1 MFRYFLLLLAFFL
14 FSTGAFSQATVK
26 DKLLDS
32 IILLRKLSKANNIDY
47 HKSVEFAKKA
57 IALSKKYGKDS
68 TVLKS
73 KKTLS
78 YIYLTNSKYK
88 KTKSI
93 NFENLKLAT
102 KLGDT
107 FAIANANQIL
117 GYVYD
122 EEIKNDSAYYYYF
135 KAVNT
140 YKRLKKNKEASEVL
154 LNMATIQKNE
164 RDFIGAEINAIDAK
178 ELLNGLP
185 ETDYNLDTLW
195 SIHNLIGIIYGK
207 LKLYDK
213 ALEYNDEAY
222 KYAEKMTKAYDYGY
236 YYKLSTAGSIATIYR
251 RKGDYNI
258 AIDKYSE
265 ILNNGNLLAYDS
277 SFYASTISNRAHTKF
292 LNGIRSKNEIEKPY
306 REALKI
312 SKAADNHVTEI
323 YTYFYLSKYFE
334 SVKQRDS
341 AKSYINKSYK
351 IAKSYKLND
360 FLLETLVFNASLKK
374 DSSSYFLN
382 EHIHLND
389 SLVTAERSI
398 RNKFAIINYE
408 TDVIIQEKEAISKQ
422 NLWLIITTVGLLLSL
437 VFIYVIKTQREKNKE
452 LQLAQQ
458 QQEANEEIYNLM
470 LSQQNKMDEARDVEK
485 KRISQEI
492 HDGIL
497 GRLFGT
503 RLSLDSLNMVN
514 TEEAIVSRE
523 NYIKDLMEIEK
534 DIRKVSHDL
543 NTDFISHASFADMI
557 NTLVETQCIAFNLD
571 FKTKIDPRIKWE
583 ILTNKTKIHIYRI
596 VQESLQN
603 IYKHAKAK
611 LVNVRL
617 QEEDNLI
624 SLCIIDDGVG
634 FDKSKEKEGIGLKNI
649 KSRVEAISG
658 SLKIDTQ
665 INNGTTINIEVP
677 I

>member
-1 MFRYFLLLLAFFL
+1 MLRYFLLILTFFL
-14 FSTGAFSQATVK
+14 FFSSAFSQATVK

-32 IILLRKLSKANNIDY
+32 IVLLRKLSKDESLDY
-47 HKSVEFAKKA
+47 QQSKDFALKA
-57 IALSKKYGKDS
+57 ISLSKKYGKDS

-73 KKTLS
+73 KKRLS
-78 YIYLTNSKYK
+78 YIYLTNSKYE

-102 KLGDT
+102 KLGDS

-117 GYVYD
+117 GYIYD
-122 EEIKNDSAYYYYF
+122 EEVKNDSAYYYYF

-154 LNMATIQKNE
+154 LNMAIIQNDE
-164 RDFIGAEINAIDAK
+164 RDYIGAEINAIDSK
-178 ELLNGLP
+178 KLLSGIP
-185 ETDYNLDTLW
+185 EIDYNLETLW

-222 KYAEKMTKAYDYGY
+222 KYADKMTKEYNYGY
-236 YYKLSTAGSIATIYR
+236 YYKLSTAASIASIYR
-251 RKGDYNI
+251 KKGDYSI

-265 ILNNGNLLAYDS
+265 ILENGNLLAYDS
-277 SFYASTISNRAHTKF
+277 SFYASTISNRAHSKF
-292 LNGIRSKNEIEKPY
+292 LNGIRSENEIEKPY
-306 REALKI
+306 REAIKI
-312 SKAADNHVTEI
+312 SKAVDNHVTEI

-334 SVKQRDS
+334 SVKRKDS
-341 AKSYINKSYK
+341 AKTYINKSYK

-382 EHIHLND
+382 EHIQLND
-389 SLVTAERSI
+389 SLVSAERSI
-398 RNKFAIINYE
+398 RNKFAIIDYE

-422 NLWLIITTVGLLLSL
+422 NLWLLITSIGLMFSIVLL
-437 VFIYVIKTQREKNKE
+437 YVIKTQRERNKE
-452 LQLAQQ
+452 FQLAQQ

-470 LSQQNKMDEARDVEK
+470 LSQQDKMDEARAVEK

-523 NYIKDLMEIEK
+523 NYINDLMEIEK

-543 NTDFISHASFADMI
+543 NADFITHASFSDMI
-557 NTLVETQCIAFNLD
+557 NSLVETQCNAYKLEY
-571 FKTKIDPRIKWE
+571 KTKIDQKIIWE
-583 ILTNKTKIHIYRI
+583 NLTNKTKIHIYRI

-603 IYKHAKAK
+603 IYKHAQAK
-611 LVNVRL
+611 LVNVTL
-617 QEEDNLI
+617 QQKNNLI

-634 FDKSKEKEGIGLKNI
+634 YDKSKRKEGIGLKNI
-649 KSRVEAISG
+649 KSRVEAINGKLNIDS
-658 SLKIDTQ
+658 KI
-665 INNGTTINIEVP
+665 NEGTTIKIEIP